1 MRSPADGLEHS
12 IEIMRIDLDALP
24 ADVDALQAMIGALVA
39 ERDAERSEA
48 QAEIDRLR
56 SLVKTLQRSQFGR
69 RSERLDQDQLQ
80 LGLEDLDADV
90 ARVETAMPETTG
102 SKPRQESSTEGRLS
116 LPDHLERED
125 VTLDVKGHTC
135 PCCGGAIHQ
144 IGETVS
150 EVLDYVPARLKVIR
164 IRRPKYG
171 CRTCGK
177 LHQAPAPEC
186 PIAKGLASAGLLAHV
201 LVSKYCDHIPLYRQS
216 QIFARNG
223 VDLNRSTL
231 ANWVGGAAWWLEP
244 LRTRLAEQVF
254 ASPKLFADDTTVPVL
269 DPGRGRTRTGRLWVY
284 ARDDRPWGGTD
295 PPAAVY
301 YYSPDRKAERPAAHL
316 KGFAGVLQV
325 DGYAGFE
332 QLTTRGTIALAACW
346 AHTRRKFYDV
356 HQATGSPIAEEA
368 LRRIGAL
375 YTIEQSIR
383 GQSAEQRQRVR
394 NVRSRRLT
402 DAMRPWFERQLHR
415 VPGRSGL
422 AEAIRYAL
430 ARWEALCRFL
440 DDGRIELDTNTV
452 ERAIRPITLG
462 RKNHLFAGSDGGADR
477 WAVVATILTTAKLN
491 DVEPYAYVKDVL
503 ERMAGG
509 HPVSRLDDL
518 LPWNWKA
525 AAASA

>member
-1 MRSPADGLEHS
+1 
-12 IEIMRIDLDALP
+12 MRIDLDALP
-24 ADVDALQAMIGALVA
+24 NDVDALHAMIGALVA
-39 ERDAERSEA
+39 ERDSERSEA

-56 SLVKTLQRSQFGR
+56 NLVKTLQRSQFGR
-69 RSERLDQDQLQ
+69 RSERLDHDQLQ

-90 ARVETAMPETTG
+90 ARVEAAVPEASG
-102 SKPRQESSTEGRLS
+102 SMTRPNRDVEGRLS

-125 VTLDVKGHTC
+125 VTLDVSAATC
-135 PCCGGAIHQ
+135 PCCGGEIHQ
-144 IGETVS
+144 IGESIS
-150 EVLDYVPARLKVIR
+150 EMLDYVPARLKVIR

-171 CRTCGK
+171 CRACGK
-177 LHQAPAPEC
+177 LHQAPAPER
-186 PIAKGLASAGLLAHV
+186 PIAKGLASAALLAHV

-216 QIFARNG
+216 QIFARHG

-244 LRTRLAEQVF
+244 LRARLAEQVF
-254 ASPKLFADDTTVPVL
+254 ASQKLFADDTTVPVL

-284 ARDDRPWGGTD
+284 ARDDRPWGGLD

-332 QLTTRGTIALAACW
+332 QLAARGTIVLAACW
-346 AHTRRKFYDV
+346 AHTRRKFYEV
-356 HQATGSPIAEEA
+356 HQATASPIAEEA

-375 YTIEQSIR
+375 YAIEQSIR
-383 GQSAEQRQRVR
+383 GQSPQDRQRVR
-394 NVRSRRLT
+394 NLRSRQLT
-402 DAMRPWFERQLHR
+402 DAMRPWLERQLLR
-415 VPGRSGL
+415 LPARSGL
-422 AEAIRYAL
+422 AEAIRYTL

-477 WAVVATILTTAKLN
+477 WAVVASLITTAKLN
-491 DVEPYAYVKDVL
+491 DVEPYAYLKDVL
-503 ERMAGG
+503 ERLAGG
-509 HPVSRLDDL
+509 HPMAKIDDL

-525 AAASA
+525 AAAPA